1 MQTGVISFCDR
12 ICFNIKSLN
21 VKDDILD
28 YIENKYKIRI
38 LEKHWHHL
46 DEKNDFI
53 LFLDLTVASVWG
65 IVDLTI
71 NKYTLILNLIT
82 ALLYLKVYHPYWHII
97 SVVKSIVVIFYFL
110 ENK

>member
-1 MQTGVISFCDR
+1 MNINVLTTLPHYICYFLCSDYNYALLISVATTL
-12 ICFNIKSLN
+12 SVL
-21 VKDDILD
+21 
-28 YIENKYKIRI
+28 
-38 LEKHWHHL
+38 HHM

-53 LFLDLTVASVWG
+53 LFLDLTIAGIWG

-71 NKYTLILNLIT
+71 NKYTIILNLIT
-82 ALLYLKVYHPYWHII
+82 AFLYLKIYHPCWHII